1 MKKLLSLAILM
12 TLSLGLF
19 TACEEEKDSDTTLGL
34 ASECNISNNVE
45 DKYEDDAVRLALR
58 LQQAGPLASQ
68 IEIPQALIDRA
79 LGALSAVYNSDFAA
93 RDSIVDEYD
102 IHTVDYPA
110 YNEFTLQVDTT
121 FAWVKEWEDG
131 NRLTEYAPIDELM
144 NAYSIDIDGGLTP
157 VTVNIGGTETTVF
170 IASMTSTRAL
180 NLGGLVSLF
189 EGIDGVVSGNFNET
203 GADGNNIN
211 IIDNGNAVEL
221 TYSIGYDDDE
231 EAGECLADCEFM
243 RSWFFTVYDSD
254 CSAVY
259 TGVEGD
265 PAP

>member
-1 MKKLLSLAILM
+1 MKKLLCLAILM

-19 TACEEEKDSDTTLGL
+19 TACEEDNDGDTTLGL
-34 ASECNISNNVE
+34 ASECDISNNV
-45 DKYEDDAVRLALR
+45 KNNYKDDAVRLALR

-68 IEIPQALIDRA
+68 IEIPQALVDRA

-93 RDSIVDEYD
+93 RDSIVEEYD
-102 IHTVDYPA
+102 VHAVDYPA
-110 YNEFTLQVDTT
+110 YNKFTLQVDTS

-131 NRLTEYAPIDELM
+131 SRLTENAAIDELM
-144 NAYSIDIDGGLTP
+144 NAYSIDLDGSLTP
-157 VTVNIGGTETTVF
+157 VTVNVGGTDLTVF
-170 IASMTSTRAL
+170 IASLTSTRAL

-189 EGIDGVVSGNFNET
+189 EGIDGVVSGDFNEA

-211 IIDNGNAVEL
+211 IIDNGNSVEL
-221 TYSIGYDDDE
+221 TYTIGYDADE
-231 EAGECLADCEFM
+231 EAGECLADCEFK
-243 RSWFFTVYDSD
+243 RTWAFTVYDSD

>member
-19 TACEEEKDSDTTLGL
+19 TACEEDTDSDATLGL

-45 DKYEDDAVRLALR
+45 NNYKDDAVRLALR

-79 LGALSAVYNSDFAA
+79 LGALSAVYNSDFAT
-93 RDSIVDEYD
+93 RDSIVEEYD

-110 YNEFTLQVDTT
+110 YNEFTLQVDTAYT
-121 FAWVKEWEDG
+121 WVKEWEDG
-131 NRLTEYAPIDELM
+131 NRLTENAAIDELM
-144 NAYSIDIDGGLTP
+144 NAYSIDLNGALTP
-157 VTVNIGGTETTVF
+157 VTVDVAGTELTVF
-170 IASMTSTRAL
+170 IANLTSTRAL

-189 EGIDGVVSGNFNET
+189 EGVDGVISGNFNET
-203 GADGNNIN
+203 GADGNDIA
-211 IIDNGNAVEL
+211 ITDNGNSVEL
-221 TYSIGYDDDE
+221 VYSIGYDADE
-231 EAGECLADCEFM
+231 EAGECLTDCEFR

-259 TGVEGD
+259 TNVEGD